1 MSSEIPL
8 PLGNHSL
15 SHCMRSSPSFIGLI
29 FICNFKFVLQ
39 IFTVSA
45 GQLIKNFYLFSFQ
58 FLLHYSYLAL
68 YQGAYW
74 HLNKSCRNVWILLGS
89 TIVSLSSV
97 CRPSLKLLDFK
108 GKRMLLNLF
117 CLKLFNLPSPWERKL
132 RKFVFLQ
139 ILDPRISFIGPERH
153 PFSTKVIPESQQ
165 ASPRSWLRGLRESA
179 LVL

>member
-1 MSSEIPL
+1 MKCPLLCPLSSTPSDRSHLFLCFSKTILQLQMSSEIPL

-29 FICNFKFVLQ
+29 FICNFKLVLQ

-45 GQLIKNFYLFSFQ
+45 GQLIKHFSLFSFQ
-58 FLLHYSYLAL
+58 FLLHYTYLVL

-74 HLNKSCRNVWILLGS
+74 RLNKSCRNVWILLGS

-117 CLKLFNLPSPWERKL
+117 CLKLFNLPNIWERKL
-132 RKFVFLQ
+132 SENL
-139 ILDPRISFIGPERH
+139 
-153 PFSTKVIPESQQ
+153 FSY
-165 ASPRSWLRGLRESA
+165 RY
-179 LVL
+179 

>member
-1 MSSEIPL
+1 MKCPLLCPLSSTPSDRSHLFLCFSKTILQLQMSSEIPL

-29 FICNFKFVLQ
+29 FICNFKLVLQ

-45 GQLIKNFYLFSFQ
+45 GQLIKNFSLFSFQ
-58 FLLHYSYLAL
+58 FLLHYTYLVL

-74 HLNKSCRNVWILLGS
+74 RLNKSCRNVWILLGS

-117 CLKLFNLPSPWERKL
+117 CLKLFNLPN
-132 RKFVFLQ
+132 
-139 ILDPRISFIGPERH
+139 I
-153 PFSTKVIPESQQ
+153 
-165 ASPRSWLRGLRESA
+165 
-179 LVL
+179 